1 MATVEIATSDHADGI
16 CRVCTA
22 SWREAYDGVL
32 SEEYV
37 EANVRV
43 RYRPERV
50 ADLTRESDATAG
62 YLVALRDAN
71 RGERGDASETVVGT
85 VRDDRPEP
93 GVGEVS
99 DLYVH
104 PNWQGEGVGSR
115 LLAALT
121 ERQRERGATEQ
132 RVYVFADHDDA
143 VGFYESKGFEPDGRF
158 SAAAVDGVDS
168 DREVLGLVREI

>member
-1 MATVEIATSDHADGI
+1 MVTVETAIPDHADGI
-16 CRVCTA
+16 CRVCTT

-37 EANVRV
+37 EANVRI
-43 RYRPERV
+43 RYEPERV
-50 ADLTRESDATAG
+50 ADRIRESDGTAG
-62 YLVALRDAN
+62 YLVARRDS
-71 RGERGDASETVVGT
+71 EEGDDGGPVVGT
-85 VRDDRPEP
+85 VRDDRPDP

-104 PNWQGEGVGSR
+104 PDWQGEGVGSR

-132 RVYVFADHDDA
+132 RVYVFADHNDA
-143 VGFYESKGFEPDGRF
+143 VGFYEAKGFEPENHF
-158 SAAAVDGVDS
+158 SAATVDGVES
-168 DREVLGLVREI
+168 DREVLGLARSI